1 MLLIVDSDLVEN
13 EEVVPLSH
21 LTENVEPQIIEQYA
35 HVVSIVPANEDN
47 VQAFTAGES
56 VTGQFQDN
64 AQYIVKQICKHIKE
78 FDLTFML
85 ACFAPI

>member
-21 LTENVEPQIIEQYA
+21 LTENVEPQIIEQSA

-56 VTGQFQDN
+56 VT
-64 AQYIVKQICKHIKE
+64 QYIVKQICIHIEE

-85 ACFAPI
+85 ACLAY